1 MLNKV
6 SKELLGESIDCDV
19 QLSFDEADFTDE
31 PEKAGKV
38 MLVMNE
44 NTGRIG
50 VVSVDVV
57 EYPDELISYFI
68 LKMEQYK
75 YFKAEGFTSDEI
87 LVAEGLEDNIF
98 KHLYKSEFFDYILGK
113 DYQ

>member
-57 EYPDELISYFI
+57 E
-68 LKMEQYK
+68 
-75 YFKAEGFTSDEI
+75 
-87 LVAEGLEDNIF
+87 
-98 KHLYKSEFFDYILGK
+98 
-113 DYQ
+113 